1 MDLREYIP
9 RSSAEYIGAS
19 QQKWCRLLTSSIVSI
34 KRRQSRNLKVLF
46 TGPPGV
52 GKTSLART
60 LANQLVNEPFRL
72 TSIVEESGA
81 DIDIDWV
88 RELKDTISYVPMG
101 GYQAYII
108 NEADL
113 LPQKCQRLFLQI
125 MDDLPRNTM
134 LAFTSNLDQLEKRFE
149 DRCFKVPLDNPKPSE
164 ISDWLRTNTQLSERV
179 IKDLAMTKGIRSVMN
194 KAQTCIMA
202 TQNHE

>member
-1 MDLREYIP
+1 MI
-9 RSSAEYIGAS
+9 
-19 QQKWCRLLTSSIVSI
+19 SSITSI
-34 KRRQSRNLKVLF
+34 HRGQSRNLKVLF

-60 LANQLVNEPFRL
+60 LARALVDEPYRK

-81 DIDIDWV
+81 DIDIEWV
-88 RELKDTISYVPMG
+88 RELKESINYVPMG
-101 GYQAYII
+101 GKAAYII

-113 LPQKCQRLFLQI
+113 LPQKCQRLFLQV
-125 MDDLPRNTM
+125 MDDLPKNVL

-149 DRCFKVPLDNPKPSE
+149 DRCFKVPLDNPKPTE
-164 ISDWLRTNTQLSERV
+164 ISEWLLKNTDLSERIV
-179 IKDLAMTKGIRSVMN
+179 KDLAMTKGIRSVFN

-202 TQNHE
+202 KNHK

>member
-9 RSSAEYIGAS
+9 RSPTDYIGAS
-19 QQKWCRLLTSSIVSI
+19 QQKWCKLLTSSITSI
-34 KRRQSRNLKVLF
+34 KKGQSRNLKVLF

-52 GKTSLART
+52 GKTSLARH
-60 LANQLVNEPFRL
+60 LSNLLIDEPFRL

-88 RELKDTISYVPMG
+88 REVKDTINYVPMG

-113 LPQKCQRLFLQI
+113 LPQKCQRLFLQV
-125 MDDLPRNTM
+125 MDDLPKNVLM
-134 LAFTSNLDQLEKRFE
+134 AFTSNLDQLEKRFE
-149 DRCFKVPLDNPKPSE
+149 DRCFKVPLDNPKPTE
-164 ISDWLRTNTQLSERV
+164 ISEWLRANTTLGERV

-202 TQNHE
+202 TQVK